1 MQYDLIFELEDYFY
15 FYKVSF
21 NLMQVLA
28 IILLYQIISIED
40 PSSDSYTLLVLLFW
54 FAGAILTLGI
64 DVVSAAQV
72 NYHVTKYLYRK

>member
-1 MQYDLIFELEDYFY
+1 M
-15 FYKVSF
+15 
-21 NLMQVLA
+21 LA

-54 FAGAILTLGI
+54 FAGAIVTLGI

-72 NYHVTKYLYRK
+72 NYHVTKYLHTKYTESFHLRVYFSDKAI